1 MSCGRFCFL
10 VPFLAALLVAGE
22 EKVDGP
28 VIGIDLGTTFSC
40 VGIVAPHGLVEI
52 IPGPSGQR
60 LLPSQVAFEEDG
72 TVLVGEAATSAG
84 ASQRIFDVKR
94 LLGRSFKDTA
104 LQRDIKNFPFKVVA
118 DSDGRAAVSITVKG
132 KAVVKRPE
140 EISSLLLAQLKQ
152 RASEHLGR
160 EVLHAVISV
169 PAFFDDAMRTAVKV
183 AAAGAKLEVLRI
195 INEPTAA
202 ALAYGHGG
210 HGPSTAREILLVYDL
225 GGGTCDVS
233 ILQREADGL
242 KVLASSGDPHL
253 GGRLAERLASH
264 GDGALERLRIEAEK
278 AKRRLSSVPQVAVK
292 LEGFANGKD
301 LSETLTRA
309 QFEKLNDDLFQRTL
323 EPVKTALKDSGLAK
337 SDVNTVILAGGSAR
351 IPKVQ
356 QLLSEFFDGK
366 ENLGRRT
373 ALTRSINPDEV
384 VAHGAALQAAALS
397 VQGSGQELRLIDV
410 TPLSLGI
417 QTAGG
422 FMTTV
427 IKRNTPLPAENM
439 MIFSTHKDNQESA
452 TVKVFQGER
461 LMAKN
466 NHLMGS
472 FQIKGISP
480 APRGVPQIQVLFKVD
495 VNGLVAVEATDSGS
509 GKGEVL
515 KVASELS
522 HERIEE
528 MIQESE
534 SLEKEDQKDFAR
546 AEAKMALKLFI
557 RSLHHAAEMALE
569 DDASTFLAAANEGAD
584 WLAANADAEAEE
596 IHEKREELE
605 GNVPE
610 LPTAKA
616 ASAAEVET

>member
-1 MSCGRFCFL
+1 M
-10 VPFLAALLVAGE
+10 
-22 EKVDGP
+22 
-28 VIGIDLGTTFSC
+28 GTTFSC

-72 TVLVGEAATSAG
+72 TVLVGEARTSAG

-202 ALAYGHGG
+202 ALAYGHG
-210 HGPSTAREILLVYDL
+210 PSTAREILLVYDL

-233 ILQREADGL
+233 ILQRDADGL

-253 GGRLAERLASH
+253 GGEDFDQKIVSH
-264 GDGALERLRIEAEK
+264 LSNAFKKKFGDVSLDPGALERLRIEAEK

-292 LEGFANGKD
+292 LQGFANGKD

-337 SDVNTVILAGGSAR
+337 SDVNTVILAGGSAC

-366 ENLGRRT
+366 E
-373 ALTRSINPDEV
+373 LTRSINPDEV

-616 ASAAEVET
+616 ASAAEVDMEGHDEL